1 MNMFKSIAE
10 MFVLNAPKVLIEQD
24 PSLYEIETA
33 MKKYCGKIIYQDDV
47 VIKFRLVNLKPVKI
61 LKANINRIEIIVR
74 AAA

>member
-1 MNMFKSIAE
+1 MFKSIAE
-10 MFVLNAPKVLIEQD
+10 MFVLNTPKVLIED